1 MEHNAHNALKLTSD
15 EKKDER
21 LVAKKEMQ
29 FIREVDVNFIKPE
42 IV

>member
-1 MEHNAHNALKLTSD
+1 MEHNQHHALQLTND

-29 FIREVDVNFIKPE
+29 FVREVDVNFIKPE